1 MRKLNLILAALVLG
15 LGAPASAAMA
25 ADVCQGSAAAPGAVL
40 HGPVLEVSDGASLC
54 IASGASPTAWTRVSV
69 RQLGASRPLLMAA
82 AFGQNAT
89 CRIGAD
95 GAADCTI
102 DGARLA
108 DTVNRPE
115 VIKASLQW
123 RQRLVPTQIAS
134 ATR

>member
-1 MRKLNLILAALVLG
+1 MRKLNLILPALILVLS
-15 LGAPASAAMA
+15 APASASLA
-25 ADVCQGSAAAPGAVL
+25 ADVCQGPAAAPGAVL
-40 HGPVLEVSDGASLC
+40 HGPVLEISDGASLC
-54 IASGASPTAWTRVSV
+54 IAGGAAPSTWTRVSV

-95 GAADCTI
+95 GQADCTI
-102 DGARLA
+102 DGARLS

-123 RQRLVPTQIAS
+123 RQRLVATEVAS
-134 ATR
+134 VR